1 MPKAQEAPHKCRKTE
16 AKKTEHPKPIID
28 VYNLPEM
35 DLLTAPPPVNNHANE
50 LEAHKRADAIVGTL
64 ADFDVPV
71 TVTNIVMG
79 PSVTRYEIQPSPGVK
94 VERITALEN
103 NLTMAMEA
111 RQLRIIAPIPG
122 KAAVGIEVPNKRVQP
137 VFLSEL
143 LNSQAFRAS
152 TAPLA
157 FALGKNIEG
166 QPHIL
171 DLARMPH
178 LLIAGTTGSGKSV
191 CLNSIIVSIL
201 FHMPPDRVKMI
212 MVDPKQVELSV
223 YRDIPHL
230 LAPVVTNPTNAAAA
244 LAWACEEMEERL
256 TKMSKVN
263 ARNIDGYNSY
273 VNSQRKKADPE
284 LVRMPH
290 IVVIIDELADLM
302 FVAKKDVEDSIVRLA
317 AKARAAGI
325 HLILATQRP
334 SVDVITGLIK
344 ANFPARI
351 AFQVASIIDSRTI
364 LDIKGAEAL
373 QGKGDM
379 LLSQPGSMKPER
391 IQGCYVSDA
400 EVEAVAEYVRSQTA
414 PDYLEAVATDSDEEG
429 DEGAVAEDGSIEPAV
444 PWNDDRYQPR
454 GSASHSAGRSFSSHG
469 ANGHSS
475 NPAESMNEKD
485 KDLYEQA
492 IKLVFTHK
500 MASQSMLMRRLRV
513 GFTKAGWLMD
523 QMEDEGLVGPSQ
535 NGRPRDLLVDPDEL
549 LAQRG
554 WNAVVD

>member
-1 MPKAQEAPHKCRKTE
+1 
-16 AKKTEHPKPIID
+16 
-28 VYNLPEM
+28 
-35 DLLTAPPPVNNHANE
+35 
-50 LEAHKRADAIVGTL
+50 
-64 ADFDVPV
+64 
-71 TVTNIVMG
+71 
-79 PSVTRYEIQPSPGVK
+79 
-94 VERITALEN
+94 
-103 NLTMAMEA
+103 
-111 RQLRIIAPIPG
+111 
-122 KAAVGIEVPNKRVQP
+122 
-137 VFLSEL
+137 
-143 LNSQAFRAS
+143 
-152 TAPLA
+152 
-157 FALGKNIEG
+157 
-166 QPHIL
+166 
-171 DLARMPH
+171 
-178 LLIAGTTGSGKSV
+178 
-191 CLNSIIVSIL
+191 
-201 FHMPPDRVKMI
+201 
-212 MVDPKQVELSV
+212 
-223 YRDIPHL
+223 
-230 LAPVVTNPTNAAAA
+230 
-244 LAWACEEMEERL
+244 
-256 TKMSKVN
+256 
-263 ARNIDGYNSY
+263 
-273 VNSQRKKADPE
+273 
-284 LVRMPH
+284 MPH

>member
-1 MPKAQEAPHKCRKTE
+1 
-16 AKKTEHPKPIID
+16 
-28 VYNLPEM
+28 
-35 DLLTAPPPVNNHANE
+35 
-50 LEAHKRADAIVGTL
+50 
-64 ADFDVPV
+64 
-71 TVTNIVMG
+71 
-79 PSVTRYEIQPSPGVK
+79 
-94 VERITALEN
+94 
-103 NLTMAMEA
+103 
-111 RQLRIIAPIPG
+111 
-122 KAAVGIEVPNKRVQP
+122 
-137 VFLSEL
+137 
-143 LNSQAFRAS
+143 
-152 TAPLA
+152 
-157 FALGKNIEG
+157 
-166 QPHIL
+166 
-171 DLARMPH
+171 
-178 LLIAGTTGSGKSV
+178 
-191 CLNSIIVSIL
+191 
-201 FHMPPDRVKMI
+201 
-212 MVDPKQVELSV
+212 
-223 YRDIPHL
+223 
-230 LAPVVTNPTNAAAA
+230 
-244 LAWACEEMEERL
+244 MEERL

-454 GSASHSAGRSFSSHG
+454 GSAVIAQ
-469 ANGHSS
+469 
-475 NPAESMNEKD
+475 AEVSRHMARM
-485 KDLYEQA
+485 A
-492 IKLVFTHK
+492 IH
-500 MASQSMLMRRLRV
+500 QIR
-513 GFTKAGWLMD
+513 
-523 QMEDEGLVGPSQ
+523 PSQ
-535 NGRPRDLLVDPDEL
+535 
-549 LAQRG
+549 
-554 WNAVVD
+554 